1 MRCSRFARLIAV
13 AAALAL
19 SAALSPAVLAQ
30 ENGSEM
36 ADALRGGAAIPES
49 GSPPRL
55 APQINDDK
63 RRVRNYPE
71 QPPVIPHSVRG
82 YEITRNANK
91 CLSCHSR
98 RSAPAAGAPMVSV
111 SHFMD
116 RDFIVLTQVS
126 PRRYFCNQCHVPQTS
141 AAELVENTFV
151 DGEDLPR

>member
-1 MRCSRFARLIAV
+1 MRRSRLARLIA
-13 AAALAL
+13 AAALAAAAAFPPL
-19 SAALSPAVLAQ
+19 SAAQ
-30 ENGSEM
+30 EAGPEIS
-36 ADALRGGAAIPES
+36 DALRGGAEILDSPK
-49 GSPPRL
+49 PPRL
-55 APQINDDK
+55 EPQINDD
-63 RRVRNYPE
+63 RRRIRNYPE

-98 RSAPAAGAPMVSV
+98 RGAPAAGAPMVSV

-116 RDFIVLTQVS
+116 RDFMVLTQVS

-141 AAELVENTFV
+141 AAELVENEFV

>member
-1 MRCSRFARLIAV
+1 MRRSHFARLT
-13 AAALAL
+13 AAALAFAFAVPH
-19 SAALSPAVLAQ
+19 AASLAREDAQ
-30 ENGSEM
+30 GM
-36 ADALRGGAAIPES
+36 TDALRGGTAIPES
-49 GSPPRL
+49 GDPPRL
-55 APQINDDK
+55 EPQINDD
-63 RRVRNYPE
+63 RRQVRNYPE

-141 AAELVENTFV
+141 AAELVENEFV

>member
-1 MRCSRFARLIAV
+1 MRRSNLTRLIV
-13 AAALAL
+13 AAALACAVFPPP
-19 SAALSPAVLAQ
+19 SAAQDGGDRGLF
-30 ENGSEM
+30 
-36 ADALRGGAAIPES
+36 DALRGETALPES
-49 GSPPRL
+49 PKPPRL

-82 YEITRNANK
+82 YEITRNVNK

-98 RSAPAAGAPMVSV
+98 RGAPAAGAPMASV
-111 SHFMD
+111 THFMD
-116 RDFIVLTQVS
+116 RDFTVLTQVS

-141 AAELVENTFV
+141 AAELVENEFV